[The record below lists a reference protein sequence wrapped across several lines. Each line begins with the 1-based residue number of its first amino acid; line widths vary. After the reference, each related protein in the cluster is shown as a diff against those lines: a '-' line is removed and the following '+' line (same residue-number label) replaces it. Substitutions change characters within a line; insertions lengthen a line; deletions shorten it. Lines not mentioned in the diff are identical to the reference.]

1 MSDPNATQPGAE
13 DFKPAYGQRSSA
25 IDQIAKGVNASYTE
39 DLADFN
45 EDTGQIT
52 PLEKPGVEPAAEDT
66 TEDAPLEQVAE
77 AEPQK
82 PAPED
87 DLIAIVVDGKE
98 VKVKRDQLIDAGRR
112 TLQKESAADRRLQD
126 ATETLNRARAYERS
140 LLQQG
145 QPSSDAGNDEEQVP
159 SSDAS
164 NGNSAQATPDLRT
177 LVKQEIWKESAV
189 KAADR
194 FVVEFKEIAEDP
206 MAYQL
211 VVQLENERLA
221 QAAAEGVPLGDPWTA
236 YKAHG
241 EKVMT
246 WLGKS
251 RTTAPAIPDDK
262 TERKRG
268 TVTVVGS
275 GTRQPAPQ
283 PQKALTV
290 AEQIE
295 KMRTARQGRPVQ
307 TNR

>member
-1 MSDPNATQPGAE
+1 MSDQNATQPGAE

-52 PLEKPGVEPAAEDT
+52 PLEKPKVEPTAE
-66 TEDAPLEQVAE
+66 EAPESTAPEQTAE
-77 AEPQK
+77 SQT

-87 DLIAIVVDGKE
+87 DLIAIVVDGQE

-126 ATETLNRARAYERS
+126 ATETLNRARAYEQS
-140 LLQQG
+140 LLQRG
-145 QPSSDAGNDEEQVP
+145 QPSPDAGNEEQVP

-177 LVKQEIWKESAV
+177 LVKQELWKENAV

-194 FVVEFKEIAEDP
+194 FAVEFKEIADDP
-206 MAYQL
+206 LAYQL
-211 VVQLENERLA
+211 VVQLENDRLA
-221 QAAAEGVPLGDPWTA
+221 QAATEGLPLGDPWNA

-246 WLGKS
+246 WLGKT
-251 RTTAPAIPDDK
+251 RGTTPAIPDDK

-283 PQKALTV
+283 APKVLTV

-295 KMRTARQGRPVQ
+295 KMRTSRQGRPAQ
-307 TNR
+307 PNR

>member
-1 MSDPNATQPGAE
+1 MN
-13 DFKPAYGQRSSA
+13 
-25 IDQIAKGVNASYTE
+25 QIAKNVDAAYSE
-39 DLADFN
+39 DLVAFD
-45 EDTGQIT
+45 EETGQT
-52 PLEKPGVEPAAEDT
+52 SPLERKRETVEADDAQDDAPAEAAAEQ
-66 TEDAPLEQVAE
+66 P
-77 AEPQK
+77 K

-87 DLIAIVVDGKE
+87 DLIAIVVDGQE

-145 QPSSDAGNDEEQVP
+145 QPSPDVGNEEQVP

-164 NGNSAQATPDLRT
+164 NGNGNSAHATPDLRT
-177 LVKQEIWKESAV
+177 LVKQELWKENAV

-194 FVVEFKEIAEDP
+194 FVVEFKEIADDP
-206 MAYQL
+206 LAYQL
-211 VVQLENERLA
+211 VVQLENDRLA
-221 QAAAEGVPLGDPWTA
+221 QAAAEGLPLGDPWNA

-251 RTTAPAIPDDK
+251 RGTTPAIPDDK

-275 GTRQPAPQ
+275 GTRQPTPQ
-283 PQKALTV
+283 PQKVLTM

-295 KMRTARQGRPVQ
+295 KMRTSRQGRPVQ

>member
-1 MSDPNATQPGAE
+1 MSDPNATQTGAE
-13 DFKPAYGQRSSA
+13 DFKPAYGQRTSA
-25 IDQIAKGVNASYTE
+25 IDQIAKGVNASYAE
-39 DLADFN
+39 DLAQFN

-52 PLEKPGVEPAAEDT
+52 PLEKTPVEPAAEETPGDT
-66 TEDAPLEQVAE
+66 TPEQEAAAE
-77 AEPQK
+77 SQT

-87 DLIAIVVDGKE
+87 DLIAIVVDGQE

-126 ATETLNRARAYERS
+126 ATETLNRAKAYERS
-140 LLQQG
+140 LMQQG
-145 QPSSDAGNDEEQVP
+145 QPSPDVGNEEQVP

-177 LVKQEIWKESAV
+177 LVKQELWKENAV

-194 FVVEFKEIAEDP
+194 FAVEFKEIADDP
-206 MAYQL
+206 LAYQL
-211 VVQLENERLA
+211 VVQLENDRLA
-221 QAAAEGVPLGDPWTA
+221 QAAAEGLPLGDPWNA

-246 WLGKS
+246 WLGKT
-251 RTTAPAIPDDK
+251 RGTTPAIPDDK

-283 PQKALTV
+283 APKVLTLS
-290 AEQIE
+290 EQIE
-295 KMRTARQGRPVQ
+295 KMRTGRQGRPVQ
-307 TNR
+307 PNR